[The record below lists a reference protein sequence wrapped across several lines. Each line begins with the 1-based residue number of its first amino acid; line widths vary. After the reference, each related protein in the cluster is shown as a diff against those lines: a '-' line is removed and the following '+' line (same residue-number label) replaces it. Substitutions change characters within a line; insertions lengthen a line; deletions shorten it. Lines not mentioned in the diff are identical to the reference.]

1 MISTMDSHFWWPWT
15 AFWILLGGPSKK
27 IFSEKTLKMVDES
40 VGSQTSIFSKNNQ
53 YILVSGTHKTYHCLW
68 MVNPKYSSILCFK
81 TSKVMDIW
89 VPWLDFVIL
98 FCLFSVSLSLSLSL
112 HLSICLSIYL
122 PIYQS
127 IHLSIYL
134 SIPLSTHTYHYMYIY
149 IYLKTSVQC
158 EPDWQYKNNFELE
171 YVYIN

>member
-98 FCLFSVSLSLSLSL
+98 FCLFSVSLSLSLSP
-112 HLSICLSIYL
+112 SIYLSIYL
-122 PIYQS
+122 STYLSIHPS
-127 IHLSIYL
+127 IHLSIYPSL
-134 SIPLSTHTYHYMYIY
+134 YTYISLYVYIY
-149 IYLKTSVQC
+149 I
-158 EPDWQYKNNFELE
+158 
-171 YVYIN
+171 